1 MKKIFDYRIIL
12 SVIAAVVFY
21 LGATSCA
28 TTADTAYKDAL
39 KRATGGG
46 SNSSA
51 KDGAENQVE
60 KNRTFTYEDL
70 KDMVKNDQL

>member
-12 SVIAAVVFY
+12 SVIVAVVFY

-28 TTADTAYKDAL
+28 TTADTAYKHAL
-39 KRATGGG
+39 KSATGGG

-51 KDGAENQVE
+51 KDGAENKVE
-60 KNRTFTYEDL
+60 KNRTFTYDDL